1 MRQFLGLGQKKLW
14 RPSQKYFASESPC
27 RYRAALYGQCRGLGG
42 ARGVPP
48 SLRALLELLT
58 LRAKSRHKPR
68 FGALNGRRPMRQ
80 DTPLK
85 MHVQCSSSPH
95 HSLEPVTWRSNPSF
109 PASNGLYLPPH
120 GLFQDRL
127 RESEMSPILALRSTR
142 PLEVAKVS
150 SPPMGMAE
158 MSETALADLLLAPF
172 LATTSDNAST
182 CGRCLYTH
190 YCSEHRLDFFD

>member
-1 MRQFLGLGQKKLW
+1 VRQFLGLGQKKLW

-48 SLRALLELLT
+48 SLRAPLELLT

-120 GLFQDRL
+120 GLFQDR
-127 RESEMSPILALRSTR
+127 SEIRPSWSNLALRSTR
-142 PLEVAKVS
+142 PAR
-150 SPPMGMAE
+150 SPPVAIHPPGCTEKKEKEKRKKKKKRGGVRRQGVRAY
-158 MSETALADLLLAPF
+158 MSSNQSLYFRHTHL
-172 LATTSDNAST
+172 SDF
-182 CGRCLYTH
+182 Y
-190 YCSEHRLDFFD
+190 

>member
-1 MRQFLGLGQKKLW
+1 VRQFLGLGQKKLR

-27 RYRAALYGQCRGLGG
+27 RYRAALYGQCRELGG

-48 SLRALLELLT
+48 SLRAPLELLT

-120 GLFQDRL
+120 GLF
-127 RESEMSPILALRSTR
+127 PR
-142 PLEVAKVS
+142 PLLIRRFLRI
-150 SPPMGMAE
+150 SPSG
-158 MSETALADLLLAPF
+158 APVRPGRLF
-172 LATTSDNAST
+172 GQST
-182 CGRCLYTH
+182 PLGARKKKKKKKEKRKRKGGEFGVRECTH
-190 YCSEHRLDFFD
+190 I